1 MPEPTAIAT
10 AVFSTVGSTISTS
23 LVLAT
28 FYKDIKNTPT
38 DVQTCFGLTNRVTQ
52 DLNHLIS
59 LRRRHA
65 PYLRTVPDIARR
77 VDDIIYATS
86 QSVGDA
92 CKLLENC
99 RKEAYEGH
107 TIPFSKKVQW
117 VLGDSA
123 AFSRRTSNLQQQHA
137 ALMLEIT
144 HLRQVDVLKPLEPIA
159 TTTFEN
165 LQLLTMERKTP
176 RYRLKKLDGPNNRRK
191 SLYPLNSFGGMHN
204 SA

>member
-38 DVQTCFGLTNRVTQ
+38 DVQTCFDLTHRVTQ
-52 DLNHLIS
+52 DLSHLIS
-59 LRRRHA
+59 LRRRHTK
-65 PYLRTVPDIARR
+65 YLNTVPDIARR
-77 VDDIIYATS
+77 VDGIIHSTS
-86 QSVGDA
+86 QSIGDA

-123 AFSRRTSNLQQQHA
+123 AFARRTSNLQQQHA
-137 ALMLEIT
+137 ALILEIT
-144 HLRQVDVLKPLEPIA
+144 HLRQVDMLKPLEAMA

-165 LQLLTMERKTP
+165 LELLTMERKNA
-176 RYRLKKLDGPNNRRK
+176 RSGVKKFDGLTKRSK
-191 SLYPLNSFGGMHN
+191 SRP
-204 SA
+204 